1 MTTRA
6 ESSKSLVEIELPKTV
21 FSSFHK
27 AKDFLTEAADTLKET
42 TQQAKESLAETAGK
56 AVDTVTVTTDKA
68 VDTVTATVQQG
79 KDSLTATTQEAADT
93 LTTVTSDSVKTITA
107 TAKLAKTSLGETIEQ
122 AKGSLDQ
129 TLQTPGQL
137 SSKTSEAIQTAINSS
152 VSDWLQAHPVVF
164 RLVQLLLWAANHPII
179 SLIILLFAVAIAW
192 SLIKAIGRLIEI
204 AGLSLLQAPFKLS
217 RVLIGVSAKSLG
229 KFGGVAVKQLLPTKT
244 TETPILQDSTSKPT
258 YQDKQQRLAEISTRL
273 EAIQNEQNELLQ
285 EAAAI
290 LASDKIDNAYTLPHH
305 LET

>member
-1 MTTRA
+1 MITIA
-6 ESSKSLVEIELPKTV
+6 ETSKSLIEIELPKAV

-56 AVDTVTVTTDKA
+56 AVDTVTVTTDQA

-107 TAKLAKTSLGETIEQ
+107 TAKLAKASLGETIEQ
-122 AKGSLDQ
+122 AKGSLEQ

-137 SSKTSEAIQTAINSS
+137 SSRTSEAIQTAINSS
-152 VSDWLQAHPVVF
+152 ISDWLQAHPVVF

-179 SLIILLFAVAIAW
+179 SLIILVFAVAIAW

-204 AGLSLLQAPFKLS
+204 AGLSLLQAPFKLG
-217 RVLIGVSAKSLG
+217 R
-229 KFGGVAVKQLLPTKT
+229 VAVKQLLPTKT

-273 EAIQNEQNELLQ
+273 EAIQNEQNKLLQ